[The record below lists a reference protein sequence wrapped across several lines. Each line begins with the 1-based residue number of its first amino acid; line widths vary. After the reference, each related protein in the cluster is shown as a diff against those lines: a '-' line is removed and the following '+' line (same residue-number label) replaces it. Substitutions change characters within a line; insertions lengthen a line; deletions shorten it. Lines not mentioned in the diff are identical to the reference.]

1 MFASPRSHWPISLA
15 PICLTLVAS
24 VALGGCMLPPPA
36 APVAKYYVASVA
48 SSSSEV
54 TVTTEDGLKVLD
66 PRAADALR
74 PGLTVAFF
82 PPDYCRSDLAAAA
95 TTATPESVEMTNECG
110 VMISALET
118 SVADRYSVISWQ
130 TLKGTDPFERA
141 AARKV
146 DIIFEVDSM
155 GDNQIGQDA
164 SSELRLDFYEQT
176 NASDRGRLVLGAE
189 ELPIVASR
197 CKAGVEQLQ
206 LDQRAAM
213 TGSFTGAIKAVEV
226 STGQA
231 LVYYQRTLTDDAG
244 SDDEQGFDLYF
255 ETKPVADPSAPVGS
269 ARYNPLQRGG
279 GAMTGAG
286 VAMVLIGGLVRGLV
300 YTGTIEAADK
310 NRQPGTA
317 ISAGVLLAGVFVLAG
332 GITMI
337 SIGNVKAKRNPAQPL
352 PYQPPL
358 DVLCVQPVTP
368 PWLST
373 WTGPAPEGGSS
384 YSFSETQKAGRD
396 AARERQNR
404 LRKLLID
411 DFTNELGKLS
421 AGG

>member
-1 MFASPRSHWPISLA
+1 MHVTVSPLV
-15 PICLTLVAS
+15 LLVA
-24 VALGGCMLPPPA
+24 L
-36 APVAKYYVASVA
+36 
-48 SSSSEV
+48 
-54 TVTTEDGLKVLD
+54 
-66 PRAADALR
+66 
-74 PGLTVAFF
+74 AFLV
-82 PPDYCRSDLAAAA
+82 PWS
-95 TTATPESVEMTNECG
+95 TAWT
-110 VMISALET
+110 
-118 SVADRYSVISWQ
+118 R
-130 TLKGTDPFERA
+130 F
-141 AARKV
+141 
-146 DIIFEVDSM
+146 
-155 GDNQIGQDA
+155 
-164 SSELRLDFYEQT
+164 
-176 NASDRGRLVLGAE
+176 RGRLMLAEARWIRRRLERELG
-189 ELPIVASR
+189 
-197 CKAGVEQLQ
+197 
-206 LDQRAAM
+206 
-213 TGSFTGAIKAVEV
+213 
-226 STGQA
+226 
-231 LVYYQRTLTDDAG
+231 
-244 SDDEQGFDLYF
+244 
-255 ETKPVADPSAPVGS
+255 
-269 ARYNPLQRGG
+269 
-279 GAMTGAG
+279 
-286 VAMVLIGGLVRGLV
+286 VRILV